1 MTRARRYERLAT
13 AQLEKEQGEGR
24 KKKKEG
30 EEGEKKTRCEE
41 EARR

>member
-30 EEGEKKTRCEE
+30 EKKTRCEE

>member
-1 MTRARRYERLAT
+1 MDVGKIINRIGDKI
-13 AQLEKEQGEGR
+13 EKEQGEGR